1 MELEILKTI
10 IEKTLGKTMGTITEK
25 TTFVDDL
32 GIDSLDFFQ
41 ILIDLEETYDIHID
55 QQEAEEIVTIG
66 DAVETLRRA
75 TKGKRKMCI
84 RDRFCTVPAYLFCG
98 NFFQSGL
105 QHGIQYLKS
114 SSCLLY
120 TSGAGD
126 ISGFQKIRKL
136 GKTFILVPV
145 F

>member
-75 TKGKRKMCI
+75 TKGKRNGKICCAVRI
-84 RDRFCTVPAYLFCG
+84 TNIYCA
-98 NFFQSGL
+98 NQSE
-105 QHGIQYLKS
+105 K
-114 SSCLLY
+114 
-120 TSGAGD
+120 
-126 ISGFQKIRKL
+126 QKNSQ
-136 GKTFILVPV
+136 
-145 F
+145 